1 MMNIVRG
8 SYNDKTVTAMNKI
21 SNANPHIRMSEST
34 VQEALPEIST
44 FRYNKAIQHM
54 ILLRSMEEITND
66 EVKRLISQLQSP
78 DSENWHVAEQCIKQK
93 LS

>member
-1 MMNIVRG
+1 
-8 SYNDKTVTAMNKI
+8 MNKI
-21 SNANPHIRMSEST
+21 SNVKQNVKQPISMSESE
-34 VQEALPEIST
+34 VQEGPPTIASY
-44 FRYNKAIQHM
+44 RYNTAIQHM

-78 DSENWHVAEQCIKQK
+78 DSENWHVAEECIKQK